1 MRVNKICFAIV
12 IGLGLTACD
21 QEHDAMQPISQS
33 AIDVKS
39 KPQTIAF
46 NRLEKPKRDVLT
58 AQSAYQR
65 KLNDVFIEGQGRV
78 VRILSDDN
86 KGSRHQRFILRV
98 GSGLTL
104 LVAHNIDLAARI
116 STIKLG
122 DTVQFRGEYVYNNKG
137 GILHWTHHD
146 PQQEI
151 VGGWLKHRN
160 KTYQ

>member
-1 MRVNKICFAIV
+1 MRIKAFFLLAAICLA
-12 IGLGLTACD
+12 ACD
-21 QEHDAMQPISQS
+21 QAQTASQAVSQS

-39 KPQTIAF
+39 KTQTIAF
-46 NRLEKPKRDVLT
+46 ERLERSKESVLT
-58 AQSAYQR
+58 AQAAYQR
-65 KLNDVFIEGQGRV
+65 KLDDVFVEGQGRV

-104 LVAHNIDLAARI
+104 LVAHNIDLAKRI
-116 STIKLG
+116 NSIKLG
-122 DTVQFRGEYVYNNKG
+122 DTVQFRGEYVYNDKG

-151 VGGWLKHRN
+151 MGGWLKHRN
-160 KTYQ
+160 QTYQ